1 MDRYCCWWSTRGV
14 TMMMKSCKS
23 SPHEKQPRERDTA
36 MSKLTKKQ
44 AKEIEKL
51 ANVPDEDINTIDVP
65 QIEDFTDAVRG
76 RFYRPVK
83 QQITLRIDAD
93 LLAWFRS
100 LGDKYQ
106 TRINAALREYMDI
119 QRKAR

>member
-1 MDRYCCWWSTRGV
+1 MIRRFVPCNSSARPTRCASD
-14 TMMMKSCKS
+14 KDI
-23 SPHEKQPRERDTA
+23 DT
-36 MSKLTKKQ
+36 S
-44 AKEIEKL
+44 
-51 ANVPDEDINTIDVP
+51 DIP
-65 QIEDFTDAVRG
+65 EIEDFSGAVRG

-106 TRINAALREYMDI
+106 TRINAALREYMAPH
-119 QRKAR
+119 RKAG